1 MSDIQTFTSFTT
13 SNCYVVTPEKGETEN
28 IQAMSFKKM
37 LKSIVSKFPKQNVF
51 VSYKNKKNNFIEKN
65 IDTSKIKQK
74 D

>member
-1 MSDIQTFTSFTT
+1 MRYNF
-13 SNCYVVTPEKGETEN
+13 VVTPTKGETEN

-37 LKSIVSKFPKQNVF
+37 LKSIVNRYPKQNVF
-51 VSYKNKKNNFIEKN
+51 VSYKNKKDHLIEKN

>member
-1 MSDIQTFTSFTT
+1 MRYNF
-13 SNCYVVTPEKGETEN
+13 VVTPTKGETEN

-51 VSYKNKKNNFIEKN
+51 VSYKNKKDHLIEKN
-65 IDTSKIKQK
+65 IDTSKIRQK

>member
-1 MSDIQTFTSFTT
+1 MRYNFI
-13 SNCYVVTPEKGETEN
+13 VTPDKGETEN

-37 LKSIVSKFPKQNVF
+37 LKSIVNKYPKQNVF
-51 VSYKNKKNNFIEKN
+51 VSYKNKKDNLIEKN

>member
-1 MSDIQTFTSFTT
+1 MRYNF
-13 SNCYVVTPEKGETEN
+13 VVTPDKGKTEN

-37 LKSIVSKFPKQNVF
+37 LKSIVNKYPKQNVF
-51 VSYKNKKNNFIEKN
+51 VSYKNKKDRLIEKN

>member
-1 MSDIQTFTSFTT
+1 MRYNF
-13 SNCYVVTPEKGETEN
+13 VVTPTKGETEN

-51 VSYKNKKNNFIEKN
+51 VSYKNKKDHLIEKN

>member
-1 MSDIQTFTSFTT
+1 MRYNF
-13 SNCYVVTPEKGETEN
+13 VVTPAKGETEN

-37 LKSIVSKFPKQNVF
+37 LKSIVNKYPKQNVF
-51 VSYKNKKNNFIEKN
+51 VSYKNKKDHLIEKN

>member
-1 MSDIQTFTSFTT
+1 MRYTF
-13 SNCYVVTPEKGETEN
+13 VVTPDKGETEN

-37 LKSIVSKFPKQNVF
+37 LKSIVNKYPKQNVF
-51 VSYKNKKNNFIEKN
+51 VSYKNKKDRLIEKN

>member
-1 MSDIQTFTSFTT
+1 MRYNF
-13 SNCYVVTPEKGETEN
+13 VVTPTKGETEN

-37 LKSIVSKFPKQNVF
+37 LKSIVNKYPKQNVF
-51 VSYKNKKNNFIEKN
+51 VSYKNKKDRLIEKN

>member
-1 MSDIQTFTSFTT
+1 MRYNFI
-13 SNCYVVTPEKGETEN
+13 VTPDKGETEN

-37 LKSIVSKFPKQNVF
+37 LKSIVNKYPKQNVF
-51 VSYKNKKNNFIEKN
+51 VSYKNKKDRLIEKN

>member
-1 MSDIQTFTSFTT
+1 MRY
-13 SNCYVVTPEKGETEN
+13 NYVVTPEKGETEN

-37 LKSIVSKFPKQNVF
+37 LKSIVNKYPKQNVF
-51 VSYKNKKNNFIEKN
+51 VSYKNKKDRLIEKN

>member
-1 MSDIQTFTSFTT
+1 MRY
-13 SNCYVVTPEKGETEN
+13 NYVVTPEKGETEN

-37 LKSIVSKFPKQNVF
+37 LKSIVNKFPKQNVF
-51 VSYKNKKNNFIEKN
+51 VSYKNKKDHLIEKN

>member
-1 MSDIQTFTSFTT
+1 MRYTF
-13 SNCYVVTPEKGETEN
+13 VVTPDKGETEN

-37 LKSIVSKFPKQNVF
+37 LKTIVNKYPKQNVF
-51 VSYKNKKNNFIEKN
+51 VSYKNKKDRLIEKN

>member
-1 MSDIQTFTSFTT
+1 MRY
-13 SNCYVVTPEKGETEN
+13 NYVVTHEKGETEN

-37 LKSIVSKFPKQNVF
+37 LKSIVNKYPKQNVF
-51 VSYKNKKNNFIEKN
+51 VSYKNKKDRLIEKN

>member
-1 MSDIQTFTSFTT
+1 MRYKYKVANEKLGLETT
-13 SNCYVVTPEKGETEN
+13 IE
-28 IQAMSFKKM
+28 AMSFKKM

-51 VSYKNKKNNFIEKN
+51 VSYKNKKDHLIEKN

>member
-1 MSDIQTFTSFTT
+1 MRYNF
-13 SNCYVVTPEKGETEN
+13 VVTPDKGETEN

-37 LKSIVSKFPKQNVF
+37 LRSIVNKYPKQNVF
-51 VSYKNKKNNFIEKN
+51 VSYKNKKDRLIEKN

>member
-1 MSDIQTFTSFTT
+1 MRYNF
-13 SNCYVVTPEKGETEN
+13 VVTPDKGETEN

-37 LKSIVSKFPKQNVF
+37 LKSIVNKYPKQNVF
-51 VSYKNKKNNFIEKN
+51 VSYKNKKDHLIEKN

>member
-1 MSDIQTFTSFTT
+1 MRY
-13 SNCYVVTPEKGETEN
+13 NYVVTPEKRETEN

-51 VSYKNKKNNFIEKN
+51 VSYKNKKDHLIEKN

>member
-1 MSDIQTFTSFTT
+1 MRYNF
-13 SNCYVVTPEKGETEN
+13 VVTPDKGETEN

-37 LKSIVSKFPKQNVF
+37 LKSIVNKFPKQNVF
-51 VSYKNKKNNFIEKN
+51 VSYKNKKDRLIEKN

>member
-1 MSDIQTFTSFTT
+1 MRY
-13 SNCYVVTPEKGETEN
+13 NYVVTPEKGETEN

-37 LKSIVSKFPKQNVF
+37 LKSIVIKFPKQNVF
-51 VSYKNKKNNFIEKN
+51 VSYKNKKDHLIEKN

>member
-1 MSDIQTFTSFTT
+1 MRY
-13 SNCYVVTPEKGETEN
+13 NYVVTPQKGETEN

-37 LKSIVSKFPKQNVF
+37 LKSIVNKYPKQNVF
-51 VSYKNKKNNFIEKN
+51 VSYKNKKDRLIEKN

>member
-1 MSDIQTFTSFTT
+1 MRYTF
-13 SNCYVVTPEKGETEN
+13 VVTPTKGETEN

-51 VSYKNKKNNFIEKN
+51 VSYKNKKDRLIEKN

-74 D
+74 H

>member
-1 MSDIQTFTSFTT
+1 MRY
-13 SNCYVVTPEKGETEN
+13 NYVVTPQKGETEN
-28 IQAMSFKKM
+28 IKAMSFKKM

-51 VSYKNKKNNFIEKN
+51 VSYKNKKDHLIEKN

>member
-1 MSDIQTFTSFTT
+1 MRY
-13 SNCYVVTPEKGETEN
+13 NYVVTPEKGETEN

-37 LKSIVSKFPKQNVF
+37 LKSIVNKYPKQNVF
-51 VSYKNKKNNFIEKN
+51 VSYKNKKDHLIEKN